1 MTQSPTVSAMHPD
14 PDLTKNSLNEV
25 PADNRQ
31 DSSLRAFY
39 FVLLPGFSLLALA
52 GALDVLR
59 AANIDAG
66 NTLYSWRLLSP
77 GNDAVKV
84 ESSGGIELQAERLL
98 DCQIKKVPD
107 NSVIAVCGG
116 EGSHSF
122 RNTDLSSW
130 LKQAAKRDVH
140 IGSISDGAFVL
151 ADCGLFYAHR
161 STIHWKCLDAY
172 RRLYPDLD
180 SRVTMLEID
189 RQRFSCAGG
198 TASLDL
204 FLHFVHEDQGFDSV
218 AKITK
223 NYFHDTLRDN
233 STGQHMAE
241 AYRYASRSKAL
252 AEALRIMTSNIE
264 QPLSISDIAER
275 SGTTQR
281 SIDRLFKR
289 HLGQSPAKY
298 YRELRLAR
306 AASLLQQTGLPVAEI
321 ALSCGFST
329 ASHLGQHF
337 REFSGKTPGEF
348 RNRHQKTI
356 RDSNTV

>member
-1 MTQSPTVSAMHPD
+1 MPHSPAKPVVD
-14 PDLTKNSLNEV
+14 PAATDKPEIGTSRV
-25 PADNRQ
+25 
-31 DSSLRAFY
+31 FC
-39 FVLLPGFSLLALA
+39 FVLLPGFSLLAFS

-66 NTLYSWRLLSP
+66 NTLYRWRLLSP
-77 GNDAVKV
+77 GNDLLRV
-84 ESSGGIELQAERLL
+84 ESSGGIELQVEPLAKCPIEPL
-98 DCQIKKVPD
+98 PD
-107 NSVIAVCGG
+107 NTVIAVCGG
-116 EGSHSF
+116 DGSHSF
-122 RNTDLSSW
+122 RNTDLTNW
-130 LKQAAKRDVH
+130 LRQAATRDVH

-172 RRLYPDLD
+172 RSRYPELD
-180 SRVTMLEID
+180 SRVTILEID
-189 RQRFSCAGG
+189 RHRFSCAGG

-204 FLHFVHEDQGFDSV
+204 FLHFVHEDHGFDSV

-241 AYRYASRSKAL
+241 AYRYASRSKPL
-252 AEALRIMTSNIE
+252 AEALRIMTSHIE
-264 QPLSISDIAER
+264 QPLSISDIANR

-289 HLGQSPAKY
+289 HLGAPPARY

-329 ASHLGQHF
+329 ASHMGKYF

-348 RNRHQKTI
+348 RSQHQYLE
-356 RDSNTV
+356 SEAGNTG